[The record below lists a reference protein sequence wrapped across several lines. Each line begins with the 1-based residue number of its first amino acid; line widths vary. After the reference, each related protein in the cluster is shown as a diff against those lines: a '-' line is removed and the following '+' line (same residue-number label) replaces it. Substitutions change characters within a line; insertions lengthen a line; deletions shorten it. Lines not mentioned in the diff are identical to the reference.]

1 MNHLHLFRPLLLGL
15 PFALTLLPA
24 SAQDMDAA
32 AVDYANIDNWL
43 CHPDNEL
50 DVCAHDLSA
59 SIVHADGSVE
69 IEDWGGNADPAID
82 CFYVYP
88 TTSLDEATYADLRPG
103 RHEEIITTFTQ
114 FARFRS
120 VCRTFAP
127 IYRQVTV
134 AGLMANAGNL
144 ARNEQPNYQD
154 VAGAFDYYLENHNE
168 GRGFVLVGHSQGT
181 GLLTELIRNEID
193 GTPLRER
200 LVSAVLAGFSV
211 VVPRG
216 EIVGGS
222 FDHVPLCESADQVGC
237 VISYASYREDVPP
250 GSEGLYLFGRAPDAE
265 SEVACFNPANP
276 GGEGELDAYMSNI
289 GEIFQGVDPM
299 PTWSAAAP
307 EITTP
312 FVKLPGL
319 LSARCVNEGDFHYLE
334 ISIHAN
340 PSDPRTDEIR
350 GDVLAEGQMV
360 PSWGLHLIDMTLA
373 MGNLVDI
380 VGRQAEAY
388 ARR

>member
-1 MNHLHLFRPLLLGL
+1 MNHLNLFRPLLLGL
-15 PFALTLLPA
+15 LFALTLLPA

-32 AVDYANIDNWL
+32 AVDYADIDNWL

-69 IEDWGGNADPAID
+69 VEDWSGNADPAID

-114 FARFRS
+114 FSRFQS

-127 IYRQVTV
+127 IYRQITI

-144 ARNEQPNYQD
+144 AGNEQPNYRD

-181 GLLTELIRNEID
+181 GLLAELIRNEID

-211 VVPRG
+211 LVPRG
-216 EIVGGS
+216 EVAGGS

-250 GSEGLYLFGRAPDAE
+250 GGEGLYLFGRAPDAE

-289 GEIFQGVDPM
+289 GEIFQGVGPM
-299 PTWSAAAP
+299 PMWSAAAP

-319 LSARCVNEGDFHYLE
+319 LSASCVKEDDFHYLE
-334 ISIHAN
+334 ISINAD
-340 PSDPRTDEIR
+340 PADPRTDEIR
-350 GDVLAEGQMV
+350 GDVLTEGRV
-360 PSWGLHLIDMTLA
+360 APSWGLHLIDMTLA
-373 MGNLVDI
+373 MGDLVDI

-388 ARR
+388 LAR

>member
-1 MNHLHLFRPLLLGL
+1 MNDLNLFRPLLLAL
-15 PFALTLLPA
+15 LFALPLLPA
-24 SAQDMDAA
+24 GAQETDAA
-32 AVDYANIDNWL
+32 AVDYADIDNWL

-69 IEDWGGNADPAID
+69 VEDWSGNADPAID

-88 TTSLDEATYADLRPG
+88 TTSLDEATYADLKPG

-114 FARFRS
+114 FARFQS
-120 VCRTFAP
+120 VCRAFAP
-127 IYRQVTV
+127 IYRQITI

-144 ARNEQPNYQD
+144 AGNEQPNYRD

-211 VVPRG
+211 VAPRG
-216 EIVGGS
+216 EVVGGS

-276 GGEGELDAYMSNI
+276 VGEGELDAYMSNI

-299 PTWSAAAP
+299 PVWSAAVP

-334 ISIHAN
+334 IRIHAD

-388 ARR
+388 AKR